1 MRSPPE
7 AFLHRLPVMTG
18 LDDAALRFLG
28 DLAEEEH
35 YPAGAT
41 IAAEQDPGNRA
52 FFIREGRVRLSRGRG
67 TTREIVLAELGPGEF
82 FGEISL
88 VECVARSTS
97 AVAVE
102 PTRVY
107 TLKSTDFYR
116 LYQERPGQ
124 FGIVML
130 NIARDLARQLRRLD
144 GHFAGVSH

>member
-1 MRSPPE
+1 MRSLPE

-28 DLAEEEH
+28 NLTEEER
-35 YPAGAT
+35 YAAGAT
-41 IAAEQDPGNRA
+41 IAAESELGNRA
-52 FFIREGRVRLSRGRG
+52 FFIREGRVRLSKDCG
-67 TTREIVLAELGPGEF
+67 TNQETVLAELGPGEF
-82 FGEISL
+82 FGELSL

-97 AVAVE
+97 AVAAE

-116 LYQERPGQ
+116 LYRERPNQ

-130 NIARDLARQLRRLD
+130 NIARDLARRLRHFD